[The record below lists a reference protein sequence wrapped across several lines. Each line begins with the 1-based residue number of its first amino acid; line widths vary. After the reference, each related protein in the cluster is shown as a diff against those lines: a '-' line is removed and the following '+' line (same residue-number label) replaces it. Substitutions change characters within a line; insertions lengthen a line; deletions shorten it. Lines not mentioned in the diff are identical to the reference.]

1 MSITSQKFIF
11 GTANLFSKYGQKGI
25 LIKKNKSLNL
35 MNFAYK
41 NNVKILDISS
51 DYEIFNEDLKN
62 FNYDKWKISFKITKK
77 ILLKMSS
84 KKKIKEF
91 INFILKKF
99 KCKKIYFFLYH
110 HDKDL
115 LTKNGQLFFKYLV
128 YLKKNKIVKK
138 IGVSLYDFK
147 RLDFLLKKFPI
158 DVVQVPFNILDQ
170 RLNNNLFKKII
181 SRKKIEV
188 HVRSIF
194 LQGILVDKKLIP
206 SKIKKNPAIKR
217 WFLYIK
223 KNNLNPIR
231 ESFKFLNGN
240 KFINKIIIG
249 YRNSKQLKEI
259 LFNCNYNSSFDYSIF
274 NCNNKKIIDPRKW

>member
-99 KCKKIYFFLYH
+99 KCKKIDFILYH

-128 YLKKNKIVKK
+128 YLKKIKIVKK

-147 RLDFLLKKFPI
+147 
-158 DVVQVPFNILDQ
+158 NW
-170 RLNNNLFKKII
+170 
-181 SRKKIEV
+181 
-188 HVRSIF
+188 IF
-194 LQGILVDKKLIP
+194 
-206 SKIKKNPAIKR
+206 
-217 WFLYIK
+217 Y
-223 KNNLNPIR
+223 
-231 ESFKFLNGN
+231 
-240 KFINKIIIG
+240 
-249 YRNSKQLKEI
+249 
-259 LFNCNYNSSFDYSIF
+259 
-274 NCNNKKIIDPRKW
+274 

>member
-51 DYEIFNEDLKN
+51 DYEIFNEDLKKFQLRQMEN
-62 FNYDKWKISFKITKK
+62 KFQNYKKNTFKNEF
-77 ILLKMSS
+77 
-84 KKKIKEF
+84 KKKNKEF

-99 KCKKIYFFLYH
+99 KCKKIDFILYH

-128 YLKKNKIVKK
+128 YLKKIKIVKK

-147 RLDFLLKKFPI
+147 KIGFFI
-158 DVVQVPFNILDQ
+158 
-170 RLNNNLFKKII
+170 KKI
-181 SRKKIEV
+181 S
-188 HVRSIF
+188 
-194 LQGILVDKKLIP
+194 
-206 SKIKKNPAIKR
+206 
-217 WFLYIK
+217 Y
-223 KNNLNPIR
+223 
-231 ESFKFLNGN
+231 
-240 KFINKIIIG
+240 
-249 YRNSKQLKEI
+249 
-259 LFNCNYNSSFDYSIF
+259 
-274 NCNNKKIIDPRKW
+274 